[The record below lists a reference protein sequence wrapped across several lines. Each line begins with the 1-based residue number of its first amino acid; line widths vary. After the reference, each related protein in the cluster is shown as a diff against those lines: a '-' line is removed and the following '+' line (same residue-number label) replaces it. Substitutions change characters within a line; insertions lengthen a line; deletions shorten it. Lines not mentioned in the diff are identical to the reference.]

1 MAIKN
6 FVTPISLDHAQIA
19 ALDFLV
25 RGEAVRAAETNA
37 STPDTGVIARL
48 PRIDDLVIAV
58 SALWT
63 AHGVV
68 GGNPLHYTL

>member
-1 MAIKN
+1 MAIEN
-6 FVTPISLDHAQIA
+6 FMAPIAFDYPQIA
-19 ALDFLV
+19 ALDFLI
-25 RGEAVRAAETNA
+25 GGKAKRAGQTNA
-37 STPDTGVIARL
+37 PAANAGMVARL

-63 AHGVV
+63 AHTVV

>member
-1 MAIKN
+1 M
-6 FVTPISLDHAQIA
+6 V
-19 ALDFLV
+19 
-25 RGEAVRAAETNA
+25 
-37 STPDTGVIARL
+37 ARL

-63 AHGVV
+63 AHTVV